1 MKHRKFFTLLELL
14 SVIGIIAIVAGIIL
28 GGMSY
33 AGRRADQAKTL
44 SIIEGFTMALEAFKE
59 DRGFYPIVSTAA
71 QVKFEAGAGNAWDKF
86 LSGHSSNNRPYME
99 GIQDGTELK
108 DAYGNMLWYQCPGTN
123 NPQKFDL
130 WSTGA
135 DGEQG
140 DKNGVDFTKAGNGDD
155 ICNWKRN

>member
-99 GIQDGTELK
+99 GIQDGTQLK

-135 DGEQG
+135 DGVFPS
-140 DKNGVDFTKAGNGDD
+140 DDD